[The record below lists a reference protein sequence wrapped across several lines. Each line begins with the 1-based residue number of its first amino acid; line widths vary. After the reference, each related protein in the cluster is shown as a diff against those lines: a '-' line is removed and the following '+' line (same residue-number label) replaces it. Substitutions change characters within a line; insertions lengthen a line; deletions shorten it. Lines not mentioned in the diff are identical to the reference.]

1 MRLHELQ
8 ERRAAIVTEMR
19 GIADKAETEN
29 RDYSDA
35 EDTKH
40 KELRTEL
47 TTLDRKIERARD
59 VAEAERAAPAIL
71 HSGRLGDGQYEQR
84 ARGFSLVK
92 AINASLGD
100 PVDAGFERE
109 ISQEVGRRSGRAFQ
123 GIAVPDEYFHVERRA
138 FGDNVLLTS
147 GNAADLYPTVH
158 RPDLFIDKL
167 RSAIVV
173 GRLGATVLDGLVGT
187 NDIPRQTASA
197 TAAWLAEDGSLSDT
211 APNFD
216 DVTLAPK
223 TVGSIASYS
232 RRTLINARPAIEN
245 IVRNDLAAVV
255 ASAIDRAAM
264 RGTGMSNQPTGVI
277 EQTGVHEIDL
287 SEGAA
292 WDKVLDFIASIQH
305 ADADAGGL
313 GWTMNAWA
321 VKMLRSTVRVPTDN
335 GAGFI
340 MESPNALAGY
350 AAAVTSAL
358 PGDPGDPEATPTP
371 IAATPATII
380 FGAWSQLLVGYWSG
394 LDVLVNPYE
403 TVAYQKGRV
412 LIRAMRDVDVAV
424 RHPESFAFADDMPVV
439 VEDEGGGD

>member
-8 ERRAAIVTEMR
+8 ERRAAVATEMR

-29 RDYSDA
+29 RDYTDA

-47 TTLDRKIERARD
+47 TALDKKIERARD

-92 AINASLGD
+92 AINARLGD

-109 ISQEVGRRSGRAFQ
+109 ISQEVARRSGRGFQ

-138 FGDNVLLTS
+138 FGDNVLTIG
-147 GNAADLYPTVH
+147 GNAADLYPNVH
-158 RPDLFIDKL
+158 RADLFIDKL

-197 TAAWLAEDGSLSDT
+197 TASWVGEDGSLSDT
-211 APNFD
+211 APDFD

-223 TVGSIASYS
+223 TVGAIASYS
-232 RRTLINARPAIEN
+232 RRTLINARPSIEN

-264 RGTGMSNQPTGVI
+264 LADGSSNQPTGVV
-277 EQTGVHEIDL
+277 EQTDVHEITL
-287 SEGAA
+287 SGGAT

-305 ADADAGGL
+305 ADADVGGL
-313 GWTMNAWA
+313 GWAMNAWA
-321 VKMLRSTVRVPTDN
+321 VKTLRSTVRVPTDN
-335 GAGFI
+335 SAGFI
-340 MESPNALAGY
+340 MEGPNALAGFP
-350 AAAVTSAL
+350 AAVTSAL
-358 PGDPGDPEATPTP
+358 PGDPNGDPSPVA
-371 IAATPATII
+371 ATII

-403 TVAYQKGRV
+403 TTAYQKGRV

-439 VEDEGGGD
+439 VEGGE